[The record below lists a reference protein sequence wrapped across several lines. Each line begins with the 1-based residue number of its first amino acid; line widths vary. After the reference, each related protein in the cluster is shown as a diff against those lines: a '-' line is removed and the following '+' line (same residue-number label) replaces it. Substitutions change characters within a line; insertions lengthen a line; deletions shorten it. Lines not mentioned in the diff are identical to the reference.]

1 MKSEIPLEEVK
12 LLLERNRDWCA
23 YALADLHPPY
33 AQHSHWFTEK
43 DAVLLI
49 YRGLQPPILFAH
61 GDSNQMKRLFDSIPP
76 GNYQYGL
83 LPDHLTLLEKR
94 LEREHESV
102 MWRMALARER
112 YPGMRSDADVVP
124 LEIGDL
130 RDLRNLFDEHPDQ
143 PDSFDESQLAG
154 GIFFGI
160 RGEGQLLAVAGT
172 HVVSPQAGV
181 AALGNVFTHPAWR
194 GRGYSRRVTA
204 ALVEAL
210 LKRDFPT
217 IVLNVAQDNHS
228 ALGIYRHLGF
238 WPVCGYHEGVGNL
251 N

>member
-1 MKSEIPLEEVK
+1 MKAEIPLEEIK
-12 LLLERNRDWCA
+12 RLLERDRHWCA
-23 YALADLHPPY
+23 YALADLYPPY
-33 AQHSHWFTEK
+33 DQHSHWYTDK

-49 YRGLQPPILFAH
+49 YRGLRPPILFGH
-61 GDSNQMKRLFDSIPP
+61 GDGAQMSRLFVSVPP
-76 GNYQYGL
+76 GVYQYGL
-83 LPDHLTLLEKR
+83 LPDHLALLEKR
-94 LEREHESV
+94 LEREVEQV

-112 YPGMRSDADVVP
+112 FPGMHADRDVAP
-124 LEIGDL
+124 LGIGDL
-130 RDLRNLFDEHPDQ
+130 QELKDLFDEHPDQ

-154 GIFFGI
+154 GFFFGI
-160 RGEGQLLAVAGT
+160 RGEGRLLAVAGT

-194 GRGYSRRVTA
+194 SRGYSRRVTA
-204 ALVEAL
+204 ALVDAL

-217 IVLNVAQDNHS
+217 IVLNVAQDNHA

-238 WPVCGYHEGVGNL
+238 WPVCGYHEGVGTL

>member
-1 MKSEIPLEEVK
+1 MNAEFPLEEIK
-12 LLLERNRDWCA
+12 LLLERDREWCA
-23 YALADLHPPY
+23 YALADLYPPY
-33 AQHSHWFTEK
+33 AQHSHWYSDK

-49 YRGLQPPILFAH
+49 YRGLQPPILFAD
-61 GDSNQMKRLFDSIPP
+61 GDGTQMRRLFESVPP
-76 GNYQYGL
+76 GRYQFGL
-83 LPDHLTLLEKR
+83 LPDHLALLEKR

-112 YPGMRSDADVVP
+112 FPGMRSDDDVVP
-124 LEIGDL
+124 LGIGDL
-130 RDLRNLFDEHPDQ
+130 RELLDLFDEHPDQ
-143 PDSFDESQLAG
+143 PDSFAESQLVG
-154 GIFFGI
+154 GFFFGI
-160 RGEGQLLAVAGT
+160 REEAKLVAVAGT

-194 GRGYSRRVTA
+194 GRGYSRRATA
-204 ALVEAL
+204 ALVDTL

-217 IVLNVAQDNHS
+217 IVLNVALDNHA
-228 ALGIYRHLGF
+228 ALAIYRHLGF